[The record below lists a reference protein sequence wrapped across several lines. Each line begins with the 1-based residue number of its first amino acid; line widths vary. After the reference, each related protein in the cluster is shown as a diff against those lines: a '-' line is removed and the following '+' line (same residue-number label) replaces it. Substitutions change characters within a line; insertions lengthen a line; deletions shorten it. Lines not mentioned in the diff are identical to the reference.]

1 MILYIFILSRIK
13 FRLKQINPPPP
24 PPPPTI
30 SEDGQRPNDPTIS
43 EDGQRPNVPT
53 ISEDGQRPNDP
64 TISEDGQYS
73 HSPRPRSVDRTENTI
88 IYFCC
93 LWTFCLS
100 LSVCLSVCLSV
111 HSSSLL
117 AAVALHSCLS
127 ECPVH
132 PSSPQSLSLNTI
144 MSVCLS
150 IPLLSR
156 SLSFRR
162 PVCLIVS
169 MYLNVLCE
177 RVFLLLFFSFFSSS
191 FFLFLFN
198 LLS

>member
-1 MILYIFILSRIK
+1 MILCIFILSRIK
-13 FRLKQINPPPP
+13 FRLKQINP
-24 PPPPTI
+24 
-30 SEDGQRPNDPTIS
+30 
-43 EDGQRPNVPT
+43 
-53 ISEDGQRPNDP
+53 P

-73 HSPRPRSVDRTENTI
+73 HSPRPRSVDRKKKPQKYI
-88 IYFCC
+88 FAVFGHSVC
-93 LWTFCLS
+93 L
-100 LSVCLSVCLSV
+100 CLSVCLSIPLL
-111 HSSSLL
+111 SWPLSLCSP
-117 AAVALHSCLS
+117 VCLS

-177 RVFLLLFFSFFSSS
+177 RVFCVFFLVFF
-191 FFLFLFN
+191 FLRFFFVFFFLFLFLFN